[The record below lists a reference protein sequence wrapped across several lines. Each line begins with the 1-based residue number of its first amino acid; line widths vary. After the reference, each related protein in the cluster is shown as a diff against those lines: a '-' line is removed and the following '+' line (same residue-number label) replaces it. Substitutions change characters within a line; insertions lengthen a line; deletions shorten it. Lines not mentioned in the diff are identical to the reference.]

1 MSILDPKYQRLGPK
15 LSLLTDEAVLAQACK
30 KTDSDVRR
38 HNWYADILEL
48 EQTSLL
54 LPQRLQE
61 WATELCLGAKLP
73 ATAPAR
79 VVQAPKNAKWH
90 FPQKKIGGWHVVPK
104 PDANGKE
111 DKQPE
116 LRPLAHLA
124 IRDQVLAT
132 AVMLCVADAVE
143 SLQGSTDPSHY
154 PSTTAA
160 RKHVFSY
167 GNRLFCDWTSGPEG
181 KKQARFRWGNATTYS
196 QFFMDYERFL
206 ERPASV
212 CREVLPSLQ
221 GQRLFVVKLD
231 LAKFYDCV
239 DQARVLERLKSTWA
253 SYAKDFCLPQ
263 ATADQDDQDAFW
275 LATERVLRWSWQA
288 DDSKKVNDLTMGLPQ
303 GLIASGF
310 LANAY
315 MHGFDRVVADKIGT
329 EIDVSNIGNQ
339 LLDDGLATV
348 KVLHYCRYVD
358 DMRLVVALP
367 AKEAAN
373 LPMEHLAAGISA
385 WINQELAAYEGNGC
399 RLSTKREK
407 SEAVAWEDF
416 AVQGSTSQFMR
427 GVQGQIS
434 TAPDPTTLLQATGS
448 LDHLLWLA
456 DALNEDAQ
464 VDGNSLALSRIALPK
479 VDVRDDTIRRFAA
492 NRLRQVLRLR
502 RSMADP
508 ELPGLDAMSSAEVS
522 ELRALDHEMEAVARK
537 LVACWSRNPGLV
549 SVLRCGLDIFPSVE
563 LLRPVIEALSSK
575 VTKLNKPSKETRV
588 ALYVL
593 ADLFKAA
600 AVETGLHRPESY
612 PEDSDIHAYRAEL
625 VQLALNLVSEP
636 ELPWY
641 LQQQIALFMAVM
653 QFPIDLPR
661 KQVEL
666 NQYIKLH
673 SALRYEIPKKPDAD
687 SLTAGLLVLRITGER
702 AKFVIWLGH
711 WLDKL
716 TKAQAETL
724 VDQVAMIEPAV
735 LTDVLRAHSVTAK
748 TKTKTKKA
756 WLKRVSV
763 HVPWTASLDHSESLA
778 EWRPGRRSLAR
789 ITAHPENP
797 FVQEN
802 ALLKLASALLRDG
815 VQALEDD
822 RICVHKINVE
832 CSDQWPSI
840 QSPECALNVSFIDGV
855 TYAPPWTETPPWVQ
869 ADMRWAYRLGRLLRA
884 AIVGE
889 SDYTS
894 RHYPLRENTFDRY
907 RGLQSSWY
915 KRRMGLMPLTA
926 GLGAEPTPI
935 SPWLNELIMRLLQW
949 PGLELQR
956 DEVAEFATI
965 KRPADLLKL
974 IAQRQLVQRGFYGKL
989 SRLPAYLLPVDGNTS
1004 MDLQR
1009 FKVALVQTLMPK
1021 DVDFSSTDPLLWTPD
1036 YRSRHRAH
1044 LASMC
1049 RLITQQLAAS
1059 RFAAKRPDVERA
1071 RKLDLIVFPELA
1083 IHPDDMWLLKR
1094 LSDSTGAVIFAGQTF
1109 IQHPYFKKPINRAV
1123 WLLRQATKAG
1133 RSIATVYQGKQ
1144 NGIPWELSNGVVG
1157 HRPYQVVVQ
1166 FSDKRGITANLT
1178 GAICYDATDL
1188 KLSADMR
1195 DISDG
1200 FVIAALNKDINTFD
1214 TMASALQFHMYQP
1227 VMLANTGQYG
1237 GSTAQAPFKEH
1248 HERHIAHVHG
1258 NNQATVSLFEVDL
1271 TTFKSTAKDPAPKE
1285 KKAAPAGFKG
1295 RG

>member
-1 MSILDPKYQRLGPK
+1 MSILDLKYQRLGPS
-15 LSLLTDEAVLAQACK
+15 LALLTDEAVLAQAWK

-54 LPQRLQE
+54 LPQQIQK
-61 WATELCLGAKLP
+61 WASELNASAALP
-73 ATAPAR
+73 ETTPAR

-90 FPQKKIGGWHVVPK
+90 FPASETGGWHFK
-104 PDANGKE
+104 PDPDAKTTE
-111 DKQPE
+111 AKQPE
-116 LRPLAHLA
+116 LRPLAHLT

-143 SLQGSTDPSHY
+143 SLQGSTDPFHY
-154 PSTTAA
+154 PSASAA

-167 GNRLFCDWTSGPEG
+167 GNRLFCDWSSGPDG
-181 KKQARFRWGNATTYS
+181 KKHARFRWGNATTYS
-196 QFFMDYERFL
+196 QFFKDYERFL
-206 ERPASV
+206 ERSASV

-239 DQARVLERLKSTWA
+239 DQARVLTRLKDMWESYTRGLGTPQSTI
-253 SYAKDFCLPQ
+253 DE
-263 ATADQDDQDAFW
+263 ADQNAFW
-275 LATERVLRWSWQA
+275 CAAERVLRWSWQA
-288 DDSKKVNDLTMGLPQ
+288 EDSKKARGLTMGLPQ

-315 MHGFDRVVADKIGT
+315 MHGFDCRLADEIGK
-329 EIDVSNIGNQ
+329 EIDVSITGNGIAEARPITLK
-339 LLDDGLATV
+339 LLD
-348 KVLHYCRYVD
+348 YCRYVD

-367 AKEAAN
+367 ARDAAN
-373 LPMEHLAAGISA
+373 LSMEHLAAGISA
-385 WINQELAAYEGNGC
+385 WINHALTAYEDNSC
-399 RLSTKREK
+399 RLSTKPKK

-456 DALNEDAQ
+456 DALNDDPQ
-464 VDGNSLALSRIALPK
+464 IDGNLLALSRIALPK

-508 ELPGLDAMSSAEVS
+508 ELPGLDAMSSADVS
-522 ELRALDHEMEAVARK
+522 ELRALDHEMETVARK
-537 LVACWSRNPGLV
+537 LVACWSRNPALV
-549 SVLRCGLDIFPSVE
+549 SVLRCGVDIFPSVE
-563 LLRPVIEALSSK
+563 LLRPVTEALSSK
-575 VTKLNKPSKETRV
+575 LTKLKKPSKETLV

-600 AVETGLHRPESY
+600 TVETGLHRPESY

-625 VQLALNLVSEP
+625 VQLALNLASKP

-641 LQQQIALFMAVM
+641 LHQQIALFMAVM
-653 QFPIDLPR
+653 QFPIDLPSKR
-661 KQVEL
+661 GEL
-666 NQYIKLH
+666 TQYAKLH
-673 SALRYEIPKKPDAD
+673 SALRYEVPKKPNTD

-711 WLDKL
+711 WLNKL
-716 TKAQAETL
+716 NRAQAAMM

-735 LTDVLRAHSVTAK
+735 LTDVLHAHSTTA
-748 TKTKTKKA
+748 KKA
-756 WLKRVSV
+756 WLERVRL
-763 HVPWTASLDHSESLA
+763 HVPWTVSLDHSEPLA
-778 EWRPGRRSLAR
+778 DWRPGKRSLAR
-789 ITAHPENP
+789 VTAHPENP

-815 VQALEDD
+815 AQALEDD

-832 CSDQWPSI
+832 CNQWPSI
-840 QSPECALNVSFIDGV
+840 QNPDVDVGVHFIDGV

-869 ADMRWAYRLGRLLRA
+869 TDMRWAYRLGRLLRA
-884 AIVGE
+884 AIIGE

-935 SPWLNELIMRLLQW
+935 SPWLNGLIMRLLQW

-956 DEVAEFATI
+956 DEVTEFSAI
-965 KRPADLLKL
+965 KRPADLLRL
-974 IAQRQLVQRGFYGKL
+974 IAQRQQTQRRFYGTL
-989 SRLPAYLLPVDGNTS
+989 SQLPAYLLPVNGNTS
-1004 MDLQR
+1004 LDLQR
-1009 FKVALVQTLMPK
+1009 FKVALVQTLMPR
-1021 DVDFSSTDPLLWTPD
+1021 DADFSSTDPLLWMPD
-1036 YRSRHRAH
+1036 YRARHRAH

-1049 RLITQQLAAS
+1049 RLITQQLAAG
-1059 RFAAKRPDVERA
+1059 RFAAKNTDVERA

-1109 IQHPYFKKPINRAV
+1109 IQHPYLKKPINRAV
-1123 WLLRQATKAG
+1123 WLLRQTTKAG

-1166 FSDKRGITANLT
+1166 FSDKQGITANLT

-1195 DISDG
+1195 DVNDG
-1200 FVIAALNKDINTFD
+1200 FAIAALNKDINTFD

-1258 NNQATVSLFEVDL
+1258 KNQATVSLFEVDL
-1271 TTFKSTAKDPAPKE
+1271 TTFKSTAKVSAPKE

-1295 RG
+1295 RDGV

>member
-1 MSILDPKYQRLGPK
+1 MSILDTKYQRLGPS
-15 LSLLTDEAVLAQACK
+15 LALLTDEAVLAQAWK

-48 EQTSLL
+48 EQASLL
-54 LPQRLQE
+54 LPQKLE
-61 WATELCLGAKLP
+61 AWAAELNSGAALP
-73 ATAPAR
+73 ETTPAR
-79 VVQAPKNAKWH
+79 VVLAPKNAKWH
-90 FPQKKIGGWHVVPK
+90 FPDKKDGGWRFK
-104 PDANGKE
+104 PQLDAAGNE
-111 DKQPE
+111 VAQPE
-116 LRPLAHLA
+116 LRPLAHLT

-143 SLQGSTDPSHY
+143 SLQGNTDPSRFANA
-154 PSTTAA
+154 SAA

-167 GNRLFCDWTSGPEG
+167 GNRLFCDWSTGPDG
-181 KKQARFRWGNATTYS
+181 KQQARFRWGNATTYS
-196 QFFMDYERFL
+196 QFFKDYERFL

-212 CREVLPSLQ
+212 CREALPSLQ
-221 GQRLFVVKLD
+221 GHRLYVVKLD

-239 DQARVLERLKSTWA
+239 DQARVLDRLKGIWA
-253 SYAKDFCLPQ
+253 TYAEQFG
-263 ATADQDDQDAFW
+263 ADQAATSEADENAFW
-275 LATERVLRWSWQA
+275 SAAERVLRWSWNA
-288 DDSKKVNDLTMGLPQ
+288 DDCKKAGALTMGLPQ

-315 MHGFDRVVADKIGT
+315 MHGFDCRVAAELGK
-329 EIDVSNIGNQ
+329 EIDVSISGTLPVKLK
-339 LLDDGLATV
+339 LLD
-348 KVLHYCRYVD
+348 YCRYVD

-367 AKEAAN
+367 IQDAAN
-373 LPMEHLAAGISA
+373 LAMEHLASGVSD
-385 WINQELAAYEGNGC
+385 WINRALEAYEGNSC
-399 RLSTKREK
+399 RLITKREK

-427 GVQGQIS
+427 SVQGQIS
-434 TAPDPTTLLQATGS
+434 NAPDPSTLLQATGS

-456 DALNEDAQ
+456 DALNDDAQ

-492 NRLRQVLRLR
+492 NRLRQVLRTR

-508 ELPGLDAMSSAEVS
+508 ELPGADAMSSAEVS
-522 ELRALDHEMEAVARK
+522 ELQALDHEMEAVARK
-537 LVACWSRNPGLV
+537 LVACWSRNPALV
-549 SVLRCGLDIFPSVE
+549 SVLRCGMDIFPSVE
-563 LLRPVIEALSSK
+563 LLRPVTEALASK
-575 VTKLNKPSKETRV
+575 LTKLKKPGKETLV

-600 AVETGLHRPESY
+600 AVETGHHRPESY
-612 PEDSDIHAYRAEL
+612 PEDSDILAYRAEL
-625 VQLALNLVSEP
+625 VQLALSLSSKQ

-641 LQQQIALFMAVM
+641 LQQQIALFLAVM
-653 QFPIDLPR
+653 QFPIDLASKR
-661 KQVEL
+661 GEL
-666 NQYIKLH
+666 AQYAKLH
-673 SALRYEIPKKPDAD
+673 AALRYQVPNKADPD
-687 SLTAGLLVLRITGER
+687 SLTAGLLVLRMTGDR

-716 TKAQAETL
+716 SKPEA
-724 VDQVAMIEPAV
+724 VKMIDQVAMIEPT
-735 LTDVLRAHSVTAK
+735 LLPDVLRANGTTS
-748 TKTKTKKA
+748 KKA
-756 WLKRVSV
+756 WPQRVRV
-763 HVPWTASLDHSESLA
+763 YVPWTAPLDYSERLGD
-778 EWRPGRRSLAR
+778 WRPGNRSLAYVA
-789 ITAHPENP
+789 AHPENP

-802 ALLKLASALLRDG
+802 ALLKLAVGLLHDADKTLAVDSVCIHR
-815 VQALEDD
+815 VN
-822 RICVHKINVE
+822 IE
-832 CSDQWPSI
+832 CDNWASI
-840 QSPECALNVSFIDGV
+840 QNPDVGIKVSFNDDV
-855 TYAPPWTETPPWVQ
+855 AYSPPWTETPPWVQ
-869 ADMRWAYRLGRLLRA
+869 DDMRWAYRLGRVLRA
-884 AIVGE
+884 AIIGE

-894 RHYPLRENTFDRY
+894 RHYPLREHTFDRY

-915 KRRMGLMPLTA
+915 KRRMGLMPLTD
-926 GLGAEPTPI
+926 GLGPEPTPV

-956 DEVAEFATI
+956 DEVIGFGAV
-965 KRPADLLKL
+965 KRPSDLLRL
-974 IAQRQLVQRGFYGKL
+974 IAQRQQVQRGFYGKL
-989 SRLPAYLLPVDGNTS
+989 SQLPAYLLPVNSSAS
-1004 MDLQR
+1004 MDLRR

-1021 DVDFSSTDPLLWTPD
+1021 DADFSSTDPLLWMPD
-1036 YRSRHRAH
+1036 YRARHRAH

-1049 RLITQQLAAS
+1049 RLLTQQLAAG
-1059 RFAAKRPDVERA
+1059 RFAAKKPEIEQA
-1071 RKLDLIVFPELA
+1071 RRLDLIVFPELA

-1109 IQHPYFKKPINRAV
+1109 VQHPYLKKPINRAV
-1123 WLLRQATKAG
+1123 WLLRQTTNAG

-1144 NGIPWELSNGVVG
+1144 NGIPWELSNGVIG
-1157 HRPYQVVVQ
+1157 HRPFQVVVQ
-1166 FSDKRGITANLT
+1166 FSDKQGATANLT

-1258 NNQATVSLFEVDL
+1258 NNQAAVSLFELDL
-1271 TTFKSTAKDPAPKE
+1271 TTFKSIAPTRVPKE
-1285 KKAAPAGFKG
+1285 KKSAPAGFKG
-1295 RG
+1295 RN

>member
-1 MSILDPKYQRLGPK
+1 MSILDPKYQRLGP
-15 LSLLTDEAVLAQACK
+15 SLAFLTGEAVLAQAWK

-38 HNWYADILEL
+38 HNWYADTLEL

-54 LPQRLQE
+54 LPQKLHE
-61 WATELCLGAKLP
+61 WASELNLGSSLP
-73 ATAPAR
+73 KTTPAR

-90 FPQKKIGGWHVVPK
+90 FPQEKAGGWHFK
-104 PDANGKE
+104 PQVDAKGKE
-111 DKQPE
+111 VKQPD
-116 LRPLAHLA
+116 LRPLAHLP
-124 IRDQVLAT
+124 IRDQVMAT

-143 SLQGSTDPSHY
+143 SLQGNTDLSRY
-154 PSTTAA
+154 PSASVA

-167 GNRLFCDWTSGPEG
+167 GNRLFCDWSSEPDGRQ
-181 KKQARFRWGNATTYS
+181 QARFRWGNATTYS
-196 QFFMDYERFL
+196 QFFKDYERFL

-212 CREVLPSLQ
+212 CRELQPSLQ
-221 GQRLFVVKLD
+221 GKRLYVVKLD

-239 DQARVLERLKSTWA
+239 DQSRVLARLKGIWA
-253 SYAKDFCLPQ
+253 AYAKEFGIPQ
-263 ATADQDDQDAFW
+263 TVQGEADQNAFW
-275 LATERVLRWSWQA
+275 LAAERVLQWSWHA
-288 DDSKKVNDLTMGLPQ
+288 EDSKKAGSLTMGLPQ
-303 GLIASGF
+303 GLVASGF

-315 MHGFDRVVADKIGT
+315 MHDFDQQVAAKLGT
-329 EIDVSNIGNQ
+329 EIDVLLIGKS
-339 LLDDGLATV
+339 LTDTGLATV
-348 KVLHYCRYVD
+348 KLLDYCRYVD

-367 AKEAAN
+367 LNEAVN
-373 LPMEHLAAGISA
+373 LPLGHLASGISA
-385 WINQELAAYEGNGC
+385 WINQALGAYEGEGS
-399 RLSTKREK
+399 RLSTKPEK

-434 TAPDPTTLLQATGS
+434 TAPDPTTLHQATGS

-456 DALNEDAQ
+456 DALNDDTH
-464 VDGNSLALSRIALPK
+464 VDGNLLALSKIALPK

-508 ELPGLDAMSSAEVS
+508 ELPGLDAMSSTEVS

-537 LVACWSRNPGLV
+537 LVACWSRNPALT
-549 SVLRCGLDIFPSVE
+549 SVLRCGVDIFPSVE
-563 LLRPVIEALSSK
+563 LLRPVIEALLSK
-575 VTKLNKPSKETRV
+575 LLKLNNETLV

-612 PEDSDIHAYRAEL
+612 PADSDVNAYRAEL
-625 VQLALNLVSEP
+625 IQLALDLLSKP
-636 ELPWY
+636 KLPWY
-641 LQQQIALFMAVM
+641 LHQQIALFMAVM

-661 KQVEL
+661 KQREL
-666 NQYIKLH
+666 TQYAKLH
-673 SALRYEIPKKPDAD
+673 SALRYEVPKQPDAD
-687 SLTAGLLVLRITGER
+687 YLTAGLLILRITGER
-702 AKFVIWLGH
+702 AKFVIWFGN

-716 TKAQAETL
+716 TKSQAMKL

-735 LTDVLRAHSVTAK
+735 LTDVLRAHSATS
-748 TKTKTKKA
+748 KKA
-756 WLKRVSV
+756 WLERVRL
-763 HVPWTASLDHSESLA
+763 HVPWTASLDHSEPFA
-778 EWRPGRRSLAR
+778 NWVPGKRSLAQ

-802 ALLKLASALLRDG
+802 ALLKLASALLNNG
-815 VQALEDD
+815 AQALGDD
-822 RICVHKINVE
+822 RICIHKIDVE
-832 CSDQWPSI
+832 CRKWPTIQNPETSI
-840 QSPECALNVSFIDGV
+840 DIFTIDGV
-855 TYAPPWTETPPWVQ
+855 IYAPPWTETPPWVRT
-869 ADMRWAYRLGRLLRA
+869 DMRWAYRLGRILRA
-884 AIVGE
+884 AIIGE

-894 RHYPLRENTFDRY
+894 RHYPLRERAFDRY

-956 DEVAEFATI
+956 DGIPEFGTV
-965 KRPADLLKL
+965 RHPADLLKL
-974 IAQRQLVQRGFYGKL
+974 ITERQQIQRGCYGKL
-989 SRLPAYLLPVDGNTS
+989 SQLPAYLLPVDGSAS
-1004 MDLQR
+1004 MDLR
-1009 FKVALVQTLMPK
+1009 SFKVALVQTLMPK
-1021 DVDFSSTDPLLWTPD
+1021 DADFSSTDPLLWMPD
-1036 YRSRHRAH
+1036 YRARHRAH

-1049 RLITQQLAAS
+1049 RLITQQLVAG
-1059 RFAAKRPDVERA
+1059 RFAAKRIDVDQA
-1071 RKLDLIVFPELA
+1071 RRLDLIVFPELA

-1109 IQHPYFKKPINRAV
+1109 VQHPYLKKPINRAF
-1123 WLLRQATKAG
+1123 WLLRQTTKAG

-1144 NGIPWELSNGVVG
+1144 NGIPWEISNGVVG

-1166 FSDKRGITANLT
+1166 FSDKQGKSANLT

-1195 DISDG
+1195 DVSDG

-1227 VMLANTGQYG
+1227 VLLANTGQYG

-1258 NNQATVSLFEVDL
+1258 NNQAAVSLFEVDL
-1271 TTFKSTAKDPAPKE
+1271 TTFKSAAKVPASKE
-1285 KKAAPAGFKG
+1285 KKTAPAGFKG
-1295 RG
+1295 RN